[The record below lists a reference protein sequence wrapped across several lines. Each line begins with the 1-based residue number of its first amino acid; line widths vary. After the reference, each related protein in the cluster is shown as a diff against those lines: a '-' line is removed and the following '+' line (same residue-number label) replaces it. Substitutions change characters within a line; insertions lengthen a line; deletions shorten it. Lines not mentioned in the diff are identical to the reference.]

1 MIITSIFLKFYK
13 MSKTILSFKNISK
26 NYSNI
31 EALRQISFD
40 IPANSIF
47 GILGANGSGKST
59 FMKILPGLIQ
69 DWSGE
74 IFHNGKFVEKN
85 NIKLRDKFGYLI
97 EAPTFYEYLSARK
110 NLEIL
115 SRISPSNSLDI
126 DYILELVNLQ
136 NRSEDKVSAYSYGMK
151 QRLGIA
157 QCLIHNPE
165 ILILDEPNN
174 GLDPNG
180 IQDMIKLI
188 KNLRTEGK
196 TICLSTHNLRDVEE
210 LCTHFTVFQNGE
222 NSQTCS
228 MEEQIKDSKTWLVN
242 TQDIDSAIE
251 KLKNSDVFKIISVF
265 NKNILIESKEKQSLD
280 VIHNILSDVE
290 VYKISK
296 ESNLIGYFDASK
308 ANS

>member
-1 MIITSIFLKFYK
+1 
-13 MSKTILSFKNISK
+13 MSNKILSFKNISK
-26 NYSNI
+26 SYSNI
-31 EALRQISFD
+31 VALEQISFD
-40 IPANSIF
+40 IPKNSIF

-69 DWSGE
+69 NWSGE

-85 NIKLRDKFGYLI
+85 NVKLRDKFGYLI

-115 SRISPSNSLDI
+115 SRISPNHSLDI
-126 DYILELVNLQ
+126 DYILELVNLKS
-136 NRSEDKVSAYSYGMK
+136 RSEDKVSAYSYGMK

-210 LCTHFTVFQNGE
+210 LCTHFTVFQHGK
-222 NSQTCS
+222 NSKTCS
-228 MEEQIKDSKTWLVN
+228 MEKQIKNSKTWIVN
-242 TQDIDSAIE
+242 TKDIDSALE
-251 KLKNSDVFKIISVF
+251 KLKNSDIFEVISVF
-265 NKNILIESKEKQSLD
+265 NKNILIESMEIQSLD
-280 VIHNILSDVE
+280 VIHEILSDIE
-290 VYKISK
+290 IYKISK

-308 ANS
+308 TDS

>member
-1 MIITSIFLKFYK
+1 MAD
-13 MSKTILSFKNISK
+13 TILSFKNISK
-26 NYSNI
+26 SYTNI
-31 EALRQISFD
+31 RALKDISFD
-40 IPANSIF
+40 IPKNSIF

-74 IFHNGKFVEKN
+74 ISFEGRSIQKSD
-85 NIKLRDKFGYLI
+85 IKLRDKFGYLI

-115 SRISPSNSLDI
+115 FRISRYEKDRI
-126 DYILELVNLQ
+126 DYVLDMVNLK
-136 NRSEDKVSAYSYGMK
+136 NRENDKVSAFSYGMK

-157 QCLIHNPE
+157 QCLLHNPE

-180 IQDMIKLI
+180 IQDMIGLI
-188 KNLRTEGK
+188 KRLKDEGK

-210 LCTHFTVFQNGE
+210 LCTHFTVFQDGV
-222 NSQTCS
+222 NSATNS
-228 MEEQIKDSKTWLVN
+228 MDKQIKESRKWVISAK
-242 TQDIDSAIE
+242 DIDQAVVAIDRS
-251 KLKNSDVFKIISVF
+251 KLFTVLSVF
-265 NKNILIESKEKQSLD
+265 NNNILIESKNKQSLNE
-280 VIHNILSDVE
+280 VHEILKNLS

-296 ESNLIGYFDASK
+296 ESNLIGYFDDTETDS
-308 ANS
+308 

>member
-1 MIITSIFLKFYK
+1 
-13 MSKTILSFKNISK
+13 MSNKILSFKNISK
-26 NYSNI
+26 SYSNI
-31 EALRQISFD
+31 VALEQISFD
-40 IPANSIF
+40 IPKNSIF

-115 SRISPSNSLDI
+115 SRISPNHSLDI
-126 DYILELVNLQ
+126 DYILELVNLKS
-136 NRSEDKVSAYSYGMK
+136 RSEDKVSAYSYGMK

-210 LCTHFTVFQNGE
+210 LCTHFTVFQNGK
-222 NSQTCS
+222 NSKTCS
-228 MEEQIKDSKTWLVN
+228 MEKQIKNSKTWIVN
-242 TQDIDSAIE
+242 TQDIDSALE
-251 KLKNSDVFKIISVF
+251 KLKNSDIFEVISVF
-265 NKNILIESKEKQSLD
+265 NKNILIESMEIQSLD
-280 VIHNILSDVE
+280 VIHEILSDIE
-290 VYKISK
+290 IYKISK

-308 ANS
+308 TDS